1 MFRRKVRQGGGGGT
15 AGSDEI
21 STGSELV
28 LESETPNID
37 SHRSRSTSELLAGD
51 EPTRR
56 K

>member
-1 MFRRKVRQGGGGGT
+1 MFRRKVRQGGGGT